1 MQTKTYLP
9 KGTNA
14 TPFNPQLEH
23 FDFICGQIINENKIL
38 KFVVVVSCLAFFL
51 SIGIT
56 IFAVNRP
63 DSIPVLV
70 TMNDFGETRYVGEVT
85 RKNYQNFQVPEIAVS
100 YTIRQF
106 ITIYHSLST
115 DRAVVRKNVEAAY
128 HLLTS
133 TTASKYSTL
142 LKENNPFED
151 FGKCTREVEF
161 ETEPLKITKDTYQLD
176 YKVVTRQVSGSIQ
189 QVERFRTA
197 ITVKTLNPAKD
208 DIKDNPLGIYITNFD
223 IKELKQTT
231 EEKQ

>member
-1 MQTKTYLP
+1 MQSKTYLP

-14 TPFNPQLEH
+14 TPFYPQLEH

-38 KFVVVVSCLAFFL
+38 KFVVVISCLAFFL

-70 TMNDFGETRYVGEVT
+70 TMNDFGETRYIGEVS
-85 RKNYQNFQVPEIAVS
+85 RKNYQNFHVPEIAVS
-100 YTIRQF
+100 YTVRQF

-115 DRAVVRKNVEAAY
+115 DRAVVRRNVETAY

-142 LKENNPFED
+142 LKESNPFED
-151 FGKCTREVEF
+151 FGRCTREVEF
-161 ETEPLKITKDTYQLD
+161 ETEPLKITRDTYQLD

-189 QVERFRTA
+189 EVVRFRTA
-197 ITVKTLNPAKD
+197 ITVRTLSPAED

-223 IKELKQTT
+223 IKELK
-231 EEKQ
+231 

>member
-1 MQTKTYLP
+1 MGGLMQSKTYLP

-14 TPFNPQLEH
+14 TRFNPQLEH

-38 KFVVVVSCLAFFL
+38 KFVVVISCLAFLL

-70 TMNDFGETRYVGEVT
+70 TMNDFGETRYIGEVT
-85 RKNYQNFQVPEIAVS
+85 RKNYQNFLVPEIAVS

-106 ITIYHSLST
+106 ITTYHSLST
-115 DRAVVRKNVEAAY
+115 DRAVVRRNVELAY

-142 LKENNPFED
+142 LKENNPYGD
-151 FGKCTREVEF
+151 FGRCTREVEF
-161 ETEPLKITKDTYQLD
+161 ETEPLKITRDTYQLD
-176 YKVVTRQVSGSIQ
+176 YKVVTRHVSGSIQ
-189 QVERFRTA
+189 QEERFRAA
-197 ITVKTLNPAKD
+197 ITVKTLNPAED

-223 IKELKQTT
+223 IKELK
-231 EEKQ
+231 